1 MKRSIL
7 STAFVCFCTLAFAA
21 TCVMPQAFAATIDV
35 ADLPE
40 DGPLCP
46 RLNNAKLCF
55 MLNMEGT
62 LVAGDADELRRRI
75 ENVAKISGVP
85 SRIGLIYL
93 DSTGGDMYEAMKIG
107 ELLRKH
113 KIQAAIRLKEKCY
126 SACVLVL
133 AGGVARFPFGQVGVH
148 SFYSKAMTKA
158 GFDYE
163 KEDAQYRAVAE
174 DVNKYLVKM
183 RVPTALLDEMIKTP
197 PTTIKMLEPKDT
209 QRLGLVGVD
218 PLFHQLLVT
227 KGYLK
232 GT

>member
-1 MKRSIL
+1 
-7 STAFVCFCTLAFAA
+7 
-21 TCVMPQAFAATIDV
+21 MPQAFGATIDV
-35 ADLPE
+35 AAVPE
-40 DGPLCP
+40 EGPLCP
-46 RLNNAKLCF
+46 LLDNAKLCIT
-55 MLNMEGT
+55 LNMEGK
-62 LVAGDADELRRRI
+62 LVPGDADKLRQGI
-75 ENVAKISGVP
+75 ENFVKIIGMP
-85 SRIGLIYL
+85 SRIGLIFL
-93 DSTGGDMYEAMKIG
+93 NSTGGDMYEAMKIG

-113 KIQAAIRLKEKCY
+113 KIQTMIRPQEKCY

-133 AGGVARFPFGQVGVH
+133 AGGVARFPFGQIGVH

-163 KEDAQYRAVAE
+163 KEEATYRAVAE
-174 DVNKYLVKM
+174 DVNKYLVRM

-197 PTTIKMLEPKDT
+197 PATMKMLDPKDT
-209 QRLGLVGVD
+209 QRLGLIGVD